1 MLRVVQFFYYKL
13 IMFALFVIV
22 LTKQI
27 FLLFFNFLDFTPCF
41 EKKESILENYI
52 FYEFIDKSF
61 SYFL

>member
-41 EKKESILENYI
+41 EKKESILESYI
-52 FYEFIDKSF
+52 F
-61 SYFL
+61 